1 MKLAAQQPRKNPM
14 NEHITIRLELASF
27 SVAEDSRLVELKT
40 VMEVYVATSINTTGV
55 SGGGIY
61 LYFAIL

>member
-1 MKLAAQQPRKNPM
+1 M

-61 LYFAIL
+61 LYFAILWCLFSL